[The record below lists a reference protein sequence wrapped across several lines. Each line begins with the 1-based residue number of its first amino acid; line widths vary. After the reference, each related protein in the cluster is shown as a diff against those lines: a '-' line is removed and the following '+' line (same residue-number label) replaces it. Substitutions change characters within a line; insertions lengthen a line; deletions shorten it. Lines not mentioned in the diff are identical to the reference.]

1 MKELTIKEQMAISG
15 GDFWSGAQYG
25 ATVSALGICALK
37 VIGCGSPVT
46 TYKDMAAY
54 LSIVVVGTFIGGISG
69 IFSE

>member
-25 ATVSALGICALK
+25 ATVSTLAIFALK

-46 TYKDMAAY
+46 TYKEMATY
-54 LSIVVVGTFIGGISG
+54 LGIVAVGTFVGGISG
-69 IFSE
+69 SFSE